1 MGSKRLTFG
10 IIGLL
15 GLLFLLP
22 SAMAQEE
29 TRKKDT
35 TLANLAAVSALRCD
49 ALRRGKIATRQA
61 DIYRTEASH
70 AYGIGRI
77 NAEGQTAAKEAAA
90 GAAFEESGRLKR
102 RLAGMV
108 DGYVSAR
115 RLEWYQ
121 TVDVALKIRLEEK
134 ITVAQEILSEG
145 CGKRSTR

>member
-1 MGSKRLTFG
+1 MGSKRLTLG

-15 GLLFLLP
+15 GLLFVLP
-22 SAMAQEE
+22 SAVAQEE
-29 TRKKDT
+29 ATKDT

-49 ALRRGKIATRQA
+49 AIRRGKIATRQA

-70 AYGIGRI
+70 AHGMGRI
-77 NAEGQTAAKEAAA
+77 NAETQTSAKEAEA

-102 RLAGMV
+102 RLATMV

-121 TVDVALKIRLEEK
+121 TVDIAVKIKLEDK
-134 ITVAQEILSEG
+134 ILTAQEILTEA
-145 CGKRSTR
+145 CGR